1 MISFM
6 LALSL
11 ISFHLF
17 ASTEKVI
24 YGEDNRVD
32 VFETTNPEFAKYA
45 SATLARVHKKDVKGW
60 ALSKTWELSTMSLE
74 DAGVCKAERFSSQP
88 TVASCTGFLVS
99 PKHIVTAGHCM
110 SAKECNSGS
119 FYWLFDYHMP
129 SEGEFNPKRP
139 REQFVSCKR
148 VVKQV
153 LDDATGMDYS
163 LIELT
168 KEVTDREPLKF
179 RQTGTPSVGD
189 HLVVIG
195 HPTGLPTK
203 IADGAQV
210 RVVNNVFFEA
220 NLDTFGGNSG
230 SPVINTLSG
239 EVEGILVRGDTDYV
253 QDTENKCMKVNV
265 LSDEEGTEA
274 STLITNIKEL
284 RSLN

>member
-1 MISFM
+1 MISLLFV
-6 LALSL
+6 LSL
-11 ISFHLF
+11 SSLSLF
-17 ASTEKVI
+17 ATTPKVI

-45 SATLARVHKKDVKGW
+45 SATLARVHKKDVKGLNISKNW
-60 ALSKTWELSTMSLE
+60 QLSSMTLE
-74 DAGVCKAERFSSQP
+74 EAGVCKSERFSNQP

-99 PKHIVTAGHCM
+99 PKHIVTAGHCIT
-110 SAKECNSGS
+110 AKECANGS
-119 FYWLFDYHMP
+119 YYWLFDYHMP
-129 SEGEFNPKRP
+129 SDGEFNMKRP
-139 REQFVSCKR
+139 RENFVSCSR

-153 LDDATGMDYS
+153 LDDTTGMDYA

-168 KEVTDREPLKF
+168 KEVSDREPLKF
-179 RQTGTPSVGD
+179 RQSGAPGVGEP
-189 HLVVIG
+189 LVVIG

-230 SPVINTLSG
+230 SPVINTLTG
-239 EVEGILVRGDTDYV
+239 EVEGILVRGENDYIE
-253 QDTENKCMKVNV
+253 DSEKNCMKVNV
-265 LSDEEGTEA
+265 LSDDKGSEA

-284 RSLN
+284 RTLN